1 MKKQFLCIVIALL
14 ISCTPPEKKRNET
27 FQSTDYNFVNEQD
40 LNWKALNAY
49 VGKYSKE
56 TDFFKNA
63 LVKSQ
68 LKKILND
75 DYNAYLDF
83 FESAGYGII
92 EKVDNIIY
100 GDISLEHIGGYNS
113 MILINTVERKMYLFW
128 LYGTVREKDYKIYG
142 ERPYPEAI
150 KKIIED
156 DMNTGFD
163 HVARF
168 EFHKDSLLINV
179 INPTANYNQLR

>member
-27 FQSTDYNFVNEQD
+27 LQSTDHNFVNEQD

-63 LVKSQ
+63 LVKTQ

-75 DYNAYLDF
+75 DYEKYMKF
-83 FESAGYGII
+83 VGSANYYGII
-92 EKVDNIIY
+92 EKLDNIIY
-100 GDISLEHIGGYNS
+100 TEVSLMHVSGCNS
-113 MILINTVERKMYLFW
+113 LVFINANEPEVYLFW
-128 LYGTVREKDYKIYG
+128 LKGSVRKKDYQIYG
-142 ERPYPEAI
+142 KLPIPEI
-150 KKIIED
+150 VKKIIVD
-156 DMNTGFD
+156 DMNSGWG
-163 HVARF
+163 HIA
-168 EFHKDSLLINV
+168 EFVYKKNDSLLISI
-179 INPTANYNQLR
+179 INLESN